1 MFTSAHVTVCWFCRQ
16 MAGFGRDRFERGN
29 TALAHYPTGASGEE
43 WRRRLSATSLRP
55 PQLMMRPSLDP
66 LDEAVVVMNNHLAGT
81 DPDAEAFEDLV
92 VEVHTSARL
101 TAIGSRPRCRARAC
115 VGLTRHARWPGAV
128 LGARARGA
136 RAAGG
141 PGRSSG
147 G

>member
-1 MFTSAHVTVCWFCRQ
+1 

-101 TAIGSRPRCRARAC
+101 TAIGSRPRCRARAS
-115 VGLTRHARWPGAV
+115 A
-128 LGARARGA
+128 
-136 RAAGG
+136 
-141 PGRSSG
+141 
-147 G
+147 